1 MVCSDPW
8 LQQNLIL
15 QAPLQ
20 VPSAAFLCCQ
30 PAGFQ
35 SNTDLPLGP
44 LDAQAPNQVGNLNL
58 PFLPLFLGLQ
68 FDSHHVAATHSG
80 KETHSIGQCR

>member
-8 LQQNLIL
+8 FEQNSIL

-20 VPSAAFLCCQ
+20 VPYATFLCCQ

-44 LDAQAPNQVGNLNL
+44 LDAQAPNQMGNLNL
-58 PFLPLFLGLQ
+58 LNLTQLDKAVAGCSNFLE
-68 FDSHHVAATHSG
+68 A
-80 KETHSIGQCR
+80 

>member
-8 LQQNLIL
+8 FQQNSIL

-20 VPSAAFLCCQ
+20 VPSVTFLCCQ

-44 LDAQAPNQVGNLNL
+44 LDVQAPNQVGNLNL
-58 PFLPLFLGLQ
+58 LNLTQLDKAVAGCSDFLE
-68 FDSHHVAATHSG
+68 A
-80 KETHSIGQCR
+80 